1 MAKFK
6 KCGSKAFFVDEEATY
21 LEVEGN
27 IVKDL
32 GSGGLANRNCIR
44 CIYPAQY
51 EDYKHFDDFP
61 QGSNAKSL

>member
-32 GSGGLANRNCIR
+32 GSGGLANRNKGVC
-44 CIYPAQY
+44 P
-51 EDYKHFDDFP
+51 EGDYVLKV
-61 QGSNAKSL
+61 